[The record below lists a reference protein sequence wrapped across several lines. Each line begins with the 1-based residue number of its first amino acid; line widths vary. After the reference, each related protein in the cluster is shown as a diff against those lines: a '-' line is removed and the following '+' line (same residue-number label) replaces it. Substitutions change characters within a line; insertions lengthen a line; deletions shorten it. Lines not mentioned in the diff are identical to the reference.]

1 MRNASPDQPSNVSPD
16 ARLRIL
22 LADDH
27 VILRQG
33 LASLLEM
40 EPDMQ
45 VVAQAGTGRKA
56 VDLYRQHRPDVGL
69 IDIEM
74 PDGDG
79 PETISTIRDFDPTA
93 KLVVLTTYIG
103 EEDVFRSMSAGAK
116 GYLLKDE
123 EPEVLMAC
131 IRKVAAGGKHITGLV
146 AEKLSDHMPGE
157 QLSDR
162 ETDVLRLLE
171 QGKSN
176 ADISKSLGIS
186 ESTVKF
192 HMNNIMSKLHVS
204 DRTQAV
210 VVASRR
216 GLLRLT

>member
-1 MRNASPDQPSNVSPD
+1 MTTPTS
-16 ARLRIL
+16 LRIL

-27 VILRQG
+27 VILREG
-33 LASLLEM
+33 LASLLNTES
-40 EPDMQ
+40 DMQ

-56 VDLYRQHRPDVGL
+56 VELYREHRPDVGL

-79 PETISTIRDFDPTA
+79 PETILTIRDFDPAA
-93 KLVVLTTYIG
+93 KLVVLTTYMG
-103 EEDVFRSMSAGAK
+103 EEDVFRVMSAGAK

-123 EPEVLMAC
+123 EPDMLMAC
-131 IRKVAAGGKHITGLV
+131 IRKVAAGGKHISIQV
-146 AEKLSDHMPGE
+146 AEKLSDRMPGE

-162 ETDVLRLLE
+162 EIEVLRLLA
-171 QGKSN
+171 QGRSN
-176 ADISKSLGIS
+176 ADMARALAIS

-192 HMNNIMSKLHVS
+192 HMNNILSKLHVS
-204 DRTQAV
+204 DRTQAL
-210 VVASRR
+210 VVASRK

>member
-1 MRNASPDQPSNVSPD
+1 MNKPTS
-16 ARLRIL
+16 LRIL

-27 VILRQG
+27 IILREG
-33 LASLLEM
+33 LASLLNL
-40 EPDMQ
+40 EPDME

-56 VDLYRQHRPDVGL
+56 VDLYREHRPDVGL

-79 PETISTIRDFDPTA
+79 PEAIAAIRDFDPAA
-93 KLVVLTTYIG
+93 KLVVLTTYMG
-103 EEDVFRSMSAGAK
+103 EEDVFRAMRAGAR

-123 EPEVLMAC
+123 EPDTLMAC
-131 IRKVAAGGKHITGLV
+131 IRKVAAGGKHITGQV
-146 AEKLSDHMPGE
+146 AERLSDHIPGE

-162 ETDVLRLLE
+162 ESDVLRLLAKGSQNSE
-171 QGKSN
+171 IGR
-176 ADISKSLGIS
+176 SLGIS

-192 HMNNIMSKLHVS
+192 HMNNILSKLHVS

-210 VVASRR
+210 VVATRR
-216 GLLRLT
+216 GLLRLN